1 MNKYIC
7 LFLVGFTTIIL
18 LTACSTQ
25 VEKSHRKQLFDDHW
39 QFHRGAVDN
48 GEALALDDSSWR
60 VVNLPHD
67 WSIEHLPNQTDDS
80 IVGPFSKA
88 SAGGFATGQTLGGE
102 GWYRKHFTLSP
113 AQKNKRLEFYFEGI
127 YNQSEIWI
135 NGKKAYENVYGYTSF
150 RFDITSF
157 CNPVGEENVI
167 AVKVL
172 NEGKNSRWYTGSGI
186 YRHVW
191 LLQTANAYID
201 DWGVFA
207 RTLELKD
214 SKASLAF
221 STSVV
226 NGSDKDADYTLE
238 LAFSTE
244 DGQIV
249 AQASKAIK
257 IEGGKTANVDFNL
270 EVNKPEL
277 WSPGHPYRYTTKL
290 TLKRKNKTLD
300 AYSMPFGIRTI
311 DFSVEEG
318 FKLNG
323 EPTLLKGACVHH
335 DNGLLG
341 AAAFDSAEERK
352 IELLKANGYNAV
364 RTAHNPMSES
374 FMEACDRLG
383 MLVIDEAFDQW
394 NNKKNT
400 HDYHLYFKEWSA
412 KDIRALVLRDRN
424 RPSVIMW
431 SIGNEIRERITD
443 KGRETAKYLRDE
455 IRKYDITRPVTAGV
469 NKHWNKDRSA
479 MLPLDNAIVN
489 LDVAG
494 YNYMW
499 RFYEDE
505 HQRFPNKVMYS
516 SESVAM
522 EASENW
528 DKVEELP
535 YVIGDFIWTAMDY
548 LGESG
553 LGNTVEI
560 DPQENV
566 HQFMGWPWF
575 NGWCGDIDL
584 IGIKKPQSY
593 YRDVIWNNTA
603 IAMAVEEPI
612 PTGKIRKVSF
622 WGWKDEQLSWTFSG
636 QEGKS
641 FKVNV
646 YSRAP
651 KVKLYLNEQL
661 IGEQATN
668 EKYQTCFDVPYQEG
682 KLRAVARINGKD
694 VATSLQTVGKA
705 VAIRLTADKQTLR
718 AGGQDLS
725 YILIEAID
733 QHGNVVLDDSRVVN
747 ISCKGVASVVGS
759 GNACPTDMKSFGSLT
774 PQLCNGRAMVIV
786 RSGKNV
792 GEATV
797 KVDAKDLAQ
806 ADVILTVE

>member
-1 MNKYIC
+1 MNIRN
-7 LFLVGFTTIIL
+7 LFLGVIIL
-18 LTACSTQ
+18 LTACSPQ
-25 VEKSHRKQLFDDHW
+25 LKKCNRKQLFDDNW
-39 QFHRGAVDN
+39 QFHRGTVDN
-48 GEALALDDSSWR
+48 GEALTLNDSSWR

-67 WSIEHLPNQTDDS
+67 WSIEHLPNQIEDS

-88 SAGGFATGQTLGGE
+88 SVGGFATGQTVGGE
-102 GWYRKHFTLSP
+102 GWYRKHFTLTP
-113 AQKNKRLEFYFEGI
+113 AQKNKRLELYFEGV
-127 YNQSEIWI
+127 YNQAEIWI
-135 NGKKAYENVYGYTSF
+135 NGKKAYENKYGYSSF
-150 RFDITSF
+150 RFDITAL
-157 CNPVGEENVI
+157 CKPIGEDNTI
-167 AVKVL
+167 AVKVI
-172 NEGKNSRWYTGSGI
+172 NEGKNSRWYSGSGI

-191 LLQTANAYID
+191 LLQTAKTHLE
-201 DWGVFA
+201 DWGVFI
-207 RTLELKD
+207 RTIN
-214 SKASLAF
+214 ASETMADIAL
-221 STSVV
+221 STSVI
-226 NGSDKDADYTLE
+226 NGGNIASPLLLE
-238 LAFSTE
+238 IELISP
-244 DGQIV
+244 DGLTV
-249 AQASKAIK
+249 ASSSKEVKLHSGI
-257 IEGGKTANVDFNL
+257 NPSFDFNL
-270 EVNKPEL
+270 NITNPDL
-277 WSPGHPYRYTTKL
+277 WSPDSPALYTANIR
-290 TLKRKNKTLD
+290 LKNNSEVVDELRL
-300 AYSMPFGIRTI
+300 PFGIRTI
-311 DFSVEEG
+311 DFSVEGG

-323 EPTLLKGACVHH
+323 KSTLLKGACVHH

-341 AAAFDSAEERK
+341 AASFDKAEERK
-352 IELLKANGYNAV
+352 IKLLKANGYNAV
-364 RTAHNPMSES
+364 RTAHNPMSEG
-374 FMEACDRLG
+374 FMNACDKLG

-400 HDYHLYFKEWSA
+400 DDYHKYFKDWSA
-412 KDIRALVLRDRN
+412 KDARALVLRDRN

-443 KGRETAKYLRDE
+443 EGRETAKYLHDE
-455 IRKYDITRPVTAGV
+455 IRKYDTTRPVTAGI
-469 NKHWNKDRSA
+469 NKYWNKDRSA
-479 MLPLDNAIVN
+479 MLPLDNAVVN
-489 LDVAG
+489 LDVIG

-505 HQRFPNKVMYS
+505 HQRFPNKIMYS

-535 YVIGDFIWTAMDY
+535 YVIGDFIWTAIDY

-603 IAMAVEEPI
+603 ITMAVEKPVLA
-612 PTGKIRKVSF
+612 GKIRKVSF
-622 WGWKDEQLSWTFSG
+622 WGWKDEQLSWTFPE
-636 QEGKS
+636 QEGEL

-668 EKYQTCFDVPYQEG
+668 EKYQTSFDVPYQEG
-682 KLRAVARINGKD
+682 TLKAVARIDGKD

-733 QHGNVVLDDSRVVN
+733 QHGNVVLDDSREVR
-747 ISCKGVASVVGS
+747 ISCEGVGSVVGS

-774 PQLCNGRAMVIV
+774 PQLYNGRAMVIV
-786 RSGKNV
+786 RSGTDE

-797 KVDAKDLAQ
+797 QVDAKNLAQ
-806 ADVILTVE
+806 ADVRLMVE